1 MYPRSGRWKPSV
13 LLMGLLLL
21 AGCGGGGGTKPKPAP
36 VKVVATAGAHVSV
49 PNAWVVS
56 RTPTTASAS
65 PKAGSDELV
74 SVSIFRLLR
83 PYSAAL
89 WTRVV
94 PELDRA
100 AQELARELKATVD
113 ASRTVTVGGEKAR
126 QYDLSFTRAGR
137 QLHERLTFVLRG
149 RREYQLLCRWGA
161 TEPAACG
168 SLESSFA
175 FPA

>member
-1 MYPRSGRWKPSV
+1 MYPRPRRWKPSV

-21 AGCGGGGGTKPKPAP
+21 AGCGGGGSKPEPAP
-36 VKVVATAGAHVSV
+36 VKVVATAGASV
-49 PNAWVVS
+49 AVPSAWTVS
-56 RTPTTASAS
+56 RTPTTVSAS
-65 PKAGSDELV
+65 PKAGSEELV

-100 AQELARELKATVD
+100 AQELAGELKATVG

-126 QYDLSFTRAGR
+126 QYDLSFTRAGK
-137 QLHERLTFVLRG
+137 QLNERLTFVLRG
-149 RREYQLLCRWGA
+149 RREYQLLCRWAA

-168 SLESSFA
+168 SLESSFSFRA
-175 FPA
+175 A